1 VHHVRRWTALALV
14 AALALGLSACG
25 SDTPS
30 SGSGTSTT
38 SGAPAHISTVPD
50 GNITVYSGQHEQTVS
65 QLVGAFEA
73 KTGVKVK
80 VRSDDEGS
88 LAQQL
93 LAEGSATPA
102 DVFYAENPPALNVL
116 DAKGLLSRTAA
127 TTLAQVP
134 PQFNPASGNWV
145 GVSARAVA
153 LAYNTTQLQPSE
165 LPSSILALAEPT
177 WKGKLGIAPGETD
190 FQPIVTTII
199 RLEGRAAAEAWL
211 KGIKANSK
219 VYADNEALIAAV
231 NRGEV
236 ATGIVDHYYWYRM
249 RDEVGRS
256 KVHTA
261 LHYFA
266 PGDAGALT
274 DVSGAG
280 QTTSSRHPGSAQAF
294 LAFLVSRE
302 GQQIIADSESYEYP
316 LASGVASTKGLRPLA
331 DFGPSP
337 MTISQLGDGQQALQL
352 LQQVGLL

>member
-1 VHHVRRWTALALV
+1 M
-14 AALALGLSACG
+14 
-25 SDTPS
+25 
-30 SGSGTSTT
+30 
-38 SGAPAHISTVPD
+38 
-50 GNITVYSGQHEQTVS
+50 
-65 QLVGAFEA
+65 
-73 KTGVKVK
+73 KVK

-116 DAKGLLSRTAA
+116 DAKGLLAA
-127 TTLAQVP
+127 HRARRP
-134 PQFNPASGNWV
+134 WPRCRRS
-145 GVSARAVA
+145 SARPRGTGSACRRGPWRWR
-153 LAYNTTQLQPSE
+153 TTPPSSQPSE
-165 LPSSILALAEPT
+165 LPSSILALAEPE

-280 QTTSSRHPGSAQAF
+280 QTASSKHPGSAQAF

-302 GQQIIADSESYEYP
+302 RPADHRRQRELRVPARRRAWSAP
-316 LASGVASTKGLRPLA
+316 RCLRPLA

-337 MTISQLGDGQQALQL
+337 MTIAQLGDGQQALQL